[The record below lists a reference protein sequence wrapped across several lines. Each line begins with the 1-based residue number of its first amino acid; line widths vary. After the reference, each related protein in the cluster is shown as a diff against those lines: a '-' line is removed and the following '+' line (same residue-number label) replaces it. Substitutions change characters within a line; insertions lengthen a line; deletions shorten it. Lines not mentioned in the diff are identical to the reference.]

1 MNHILPN
8 NKISTLK
15 EFALQL
21 IGEVYDAREARNVV
35 NELFRHYLNF
45 SAADLVVKA
54 NDTVSESQMLLI
66 YKAAKR
72 IAQHEPL
79 QYVLGSAYFFGM
91 DLYVN
96 NSVLIPRPETEELVR
111 WILSTIIPNN
121 HSVSDNHSVSENH
134 SAIEGHY
141 EPNNHSVLDIGTGSG
156 AIALALKKAQP
167 HWNVCGVDVSKE
179 ALQVAQRNSTE
190 LQLEV
195 EWKEVDILAGNLP
208 EGIWN
213 CIVSNPPYIP
223 VSEGNEMRTSVVQHE
238 PHLALFV
245 PENDPLLFYR
255 RILELANNC
264 ENVKQVFF
272 EIHENY
278 SIETLTLGESMGWKG
293 ELKKDLQG
301 KDRFICF
308 AK

>member
-15 EFALQL
+15 EFALQR

-72 IAQHEPL
+72 IAEHEPL

-91 DLYVN
+91 DLNVN
-96 NSVLIPRPETEELVR
+96 SSVLIPRPETEELVR
-111 WILSTIIPNN
+111 WILDEIK
-121 HSVSDNHSVSENH
+121 
-134 SAIEGHY
+134 
-141 EPNNHSVLDIGTGSG
+141 PNNHSVLDLGTGSG

-167 HWNVCGVDVSKE
+167 NWNVCGVDVSKE

-195 EWKEVDILAGNLP
+195 AWKEVDILVENLP
-208 EGIWN
+208 EANWT
-213 CIVSNPPYIP
+213 CIVSNPPYIT

-245 PENDPLLFYR
+245 PENDPLIFYR
-255 RILELANNC
+255 RILELANKC
-264 ENVKQVFF
+264 ETVKQVFF

-278 SIETLTLGESMGWKG
+278 SSETLTLGVSMGWKG
-293 ELKKDLQG
+293 ELKNDLQG
-301 KDRFICF
+301 KPRMLLFT
-308 AK
+308 K

>member
-15 EFALQL
+15 EFALQRV
-21 IGEVYDAREARNVV
+21 GEVYEAREARNVV
-35 NELFRHYLNF
+35 NELFRHYLNL
-45 SAADLVVKA
+45 SAADLVVKS

-91 DLYVN
+91 DLHVN

-111 WILSTIIPNN
+111 WILETIK
-121 HSVSDNHSVSENH
+121 
-134 SAIEGHY
+134 
-141 EPNNHSVLDIGTGSG
+141 PNNHSVLDIGTGSG

-167 HWNVCGVDVSKE
+167 HWNLCGVDVSKE

-190 LQLEV
+190 LKLEV
-195 EWKEVDILAGNLP
+195 EWKEVDILEGNLP
-208 EGIWN
+208 AGNWN

-264 ENVKQVFF
+264 ETVKQVFF

-278 SIETLTLGESMGWKG
+278 ATETLALGEQFHWKG

-301 KDRFICF
+301 KSRMLLFT
-308 AK
+308 K

>member
-15 EFALQL
+15 EFALHR
-21 IGEVYDAREARNVV
+21 IGEVYEAREARNVV

-72 IAQHEPL
+72 IAEHEPL

-91 DLYVN
+91 DLHVN

-111 WILSTIIPNN
+111 WILETIKPNN
-121 HSVSDNHSVSENH
+121 HSVSDNHSVH
-134 SAIEGHY
+134 SII
-141 EPNNHSVLDIGTGSG
+141 DIGTGSG
-156 AIALALKKAQP
+156 AIALALKKTQP
-167 HWNVCGVDVSKE
+167 NWNVCGVDVSKE

-195 EWKEVDILAGNLP
+195 EWKEMDILERNLP
-208 EGIWN
+208 EGNWT
-213 CIVSNPPYIP
+213 CIVSNPPYITL
-223 VSEGNEMRTSVVQHE
+223 SEGNEMRTSVVQHE

-245 PENDPLLFYR
+245 PENDPLIFYR
-255 RILELANNC
+255 RMLELANNC
-264 ENVKQVFF
+264 ETVNQVFF

-278 SIETLTLGESMGWKG
+278 SNETFALGESMGWKG
-293 ELKKDLQG
+293 ELKKDMQG
-301 KDRFICF
+301 KFRMLLFT
-308 AK
+308 K

>member
-15 EFALQL
+15 EFALQR

-91 DLYVN
+91 DLHVN
-96 NSVLIPRPETEELVR
+96 SSVLIPRPETEELVR
-111 WILSTIIPNN
+111 WILETIK
-121 HSVSDNHSVSENH
+121 
-134 SAIEGHY
+134 
-141 EPNNHSVLDIGTGSG
+141 PNNHSVLDIGTGSG
-156 AIALALKKAQP
+156 AIALALKKAQSS
-167 HWNVCGVDVSKE
+167 WNVCGVDVSKE
-179 ALQVAQRNSTE
+179 ALQVAKRNSTE
-190 LQLEV
+190 LQLIV
-195 EWKEVDILAGNLP
+195 EWKEVDILEGNLP
-208 EGIWN
+208 EGNWT
-213 CIVSNPPYIP
+213 CIVSNPPYIT
-223 VSEGNEMRTSVVQHE
+223 VSEGSEMRQSVIEYE

-245 PENDPLLFYR
+245 PEKDPLLFYR

-264 ENVKQVFF
+264 ETVKQVFF
-272 EIHENY
+272 EIHENN
-278 SIETLTLGESMGWKG
+278 SNETLTLGESMCWKG

-308 AK
+308 TK

>member
-15 EFALQL
+15 EFALQR

-72 IAQHEPL
+72 IAQDEPL

-91 DLYVN
+91 DLNVN
-96 NSVLIPRPETEELVR
+96 SSVLIPRPETEELVR
-111 WILSTIIPNN
+111 WILETIKPNN
-121 HSVSDNHSVSENH
+121 HAV
-134 SAIEGHY
+134 I
-141 EPNNHSVLDIGTGSG
+141 DIGTGSG

-167 HWNVCGVDVSKE
+167 NWNVCGLDVSKE
-179 ALQVAQRNSTE
+179 ALQVARRNSTE

-195 EWKEVDILAGNLP
+195 AWKEVDILAENLP
-208 EGIWN
+208 EGNWT
-213 CIVSNPPYIP
+213 CIVSNPPYIT

-245 PENDPLLFYR
+245 PENDPLIFYR

-264 ENVKQVFF
+264 ETVKQVFF

-278 SIETLTLGESMGWKG
+278 SNETFALGESMGWKG

-301 KDRFICF
+301 KGRFICF
-308 AK
+308 ARI

>member
-8 NKISTLK
+8 NKVSTLK
-15 EFALQL
+15 EFALQR

-91 DLYVN
+91 DLHVN
-96 NSVLIPRPETEELVR
+96 SSVLIPRPETEELVR

-121 HSVSDNHSVSENH
+121 HSV
-134 SAIEGHY
+134 
-141 EPNNHSVLDIGTGSG
+141 LDIGTGSG

-167 HWNVCGVDVSKE
+167 SWKVCGVDVSKE

-208 EGIWN
+208 AGNWN

-255 RILELANNC
+255 RILERANKC
-264 ENVKQVFF
+264 ETVSQVFF

-278 SIETLTLGESMGWKG
+278 ATETLALGEQYYWKG
-293 ELKKDLQG
+293 ELKKDMQG
-301 KDRFICF
+301 KARMIVFT
-308 AK
+308 K

>member
-8 NKISTLK
+8 NKISSLK
-15 EFALQL
+15 EFALQR

-66 YKAAKR
+66 YKTAKR
-72 IAQHEPL
+72 IAEHEPL

-91 DLYVN
+91 DLHVN
-96 NSVLIPRPETEELVR
+96 SSVLIPRPETEELVR
-111 WILSTIIPNN
+111 WILETIKPNN
-121 HSVSDNHSVSENH
+121 HAV
-134 SAIEGHY
+134 I
-141 EPNNHSVLDIGTGSG
+141 DIGTGSG

-167 HWNVCGVDVSKE
+167 NWNVCGLDVSKE
-179 ALQVAQRNSTE
+179 ALQVARRNSTE

-195 EWKEVDILAGNLP
+195 AWKEVDILAENLP
-208 EGIWN
+208 EGNWT
-213 CIVSNPPYIP
+213 CIVSNPPYIT

-245 PENDPLLFYR
+245 PENDPLIFYR
-255 RILELANNC
+255 RILELANKC
-264 ENVKQVFF
+264 ETVKQVFL

-278 SIETLTLGESMGWKG
+278 ATETLALGEQYHWQG

-301 KDRFICF
+301 KCRMLLFT
-308 AK
+308 K

>member
-15 EFALQL
+15 EFALER

-54 NDTVSESQMLLI
+54 NETVSESQMLLI
-66 YKAAKR
+66 YKASKR

-91 DLYVN
+91 DLHVN

-111 WILSTIIPNN
+111 WILETIKPNN
-121 HSVSDNHSVSENH
+121 HSV
-134 SAIEGHY
+134 I
-141 EPNNHSVLDIGTGSG
+141 DIGTGSG
-156 AIALALKKAQP
+156 AIALALKKEQP
-167 HWNVCGVDVSKE
+167 NYRVCGLDVSKE
-179 ALQVAQRNSTE
+179 ALQVALTNSNE

-195 EWKEVDILAGNLP
+195 EWKEVDILAENFP
-208 EGIWN
+208 EGNWS

-223 VSEGNEMRTSVVQHE
+223 FSEGNEMRTSVVQHE
-238 PHLALFV
+238 PHQALFV

-264 ENVKQVFF
+264 ETVKHVFF

-278 SIETLTLGESMGWKG
+278 ATETLALGEQYYWKG

-301 KDRFICF
+301 KSRMLLFT
-308 AK
+308 K

>member
-15 EFALQL
+15 EFALQR

-72 IAQHEPL
+72 IAQQEPL

-91 DLYVN
+91 DLHVN

-111 WILSTIIPNN
+111 WILETIKPNN
-121 HSVSDNHSVSENH
+121 HSV
-134 SAIEGHY
+134 IEGQIA
-141 EPNNHSVLDIGTGSG
+141 PNNHSVLDIGTGSG
-156 AIALALKKAQP
+156 AIALVLKKAQP
-167 HWNVCGVDVSKE
+167 NWNVCGVDVSKE

-195 EWKEVDILAGNLP
+195 EWKEVDILKGNLP
-208 EGIWN
+208 EGNWT

-255 RILELANNC
+255 RILELANKC
-264 ENVKQVFF
+264 ETVKQVFF

-278 SIETLTLGESMGWKG
+278 ATETLALGEQYHWKG
-293 ELKKDLQG
+293 ELKKDMQG
-301 KDRFICF
+301 KSRMLLFT
-308 AK
+308 K

>member
-8 NKISTLK
+8 NKVSTLK
-15 EFALQL
+15 EFALQR

-72 IAQHEPL
+72 IAKHEPL

-91 DLYVN
+91 DLHVN
-96 NSVLIPRPETEELVR
+96 SSVLIPRPETEELVR
-111 WILSTIIPNN
+111 SIIETIKPNN
-121 HSVSDNHSVSENH
+121 Y

-179 ALQVAQRNSTE
+179 ALQVAQRNSNE

-208 EGIWN
+208 EGNWN

-223 VSEGNEMRTSVVQHE
+223 VSEGNEMRASVVQHE

-245 PENDPLLFYR
+245 PENDPLIFYR

-264 ENVKQVFF
+264 ETVKHVFF

-278 SIETLTLGESMGWKG
+278 SSEAFALGESMGWKG

-301 KDRFICF
+301 KPRMLLFM
-308 AK
+308 K

>member
-8 NKISTLK
+8 NKVSTLK
-15 EFALQL
+15 EFALQR

-91 DLYVN
+91 DLHVN
-96 NSVLIPRPETEELVR
+96 NSVLIPRPETEELVS
-111 WILSTIIPNN
+111 WILETIKPNN
-121 HSVSDNHSVSENH
+121 HSVYS
-134 SAIEGHY
+134 II
-141 EPNNHSVLDIGTGSG
+141 DIGTGSG
-156 AIALALKKAQP
+156 AIALALKKAQSS
-167 HWNVCGVDVSKE
+167 WNVCGVDVSKE
-179 ALQVAQRNSTE
+179 ALQVAKRNSTE
-190 LQLEV
+190 LQLIV
-195 EWKEVDILAGNLP
+195 EWKEVDILEGNLP
-208 EGIWN
+208 EGNWT
-213 CIVSNPPYIP
+213 CIVSNPPYIT
-223 VSEGNEMRTSVVQHE
+223 VLEGSEMRQSVIEYE

-245 PENDPLLFYR
+245 PEKDPLLFYR

-264 ENVKQVFF
+264 ETVKQVFF

-278 SIETLTLGESMGWKG
+278 SSETCALGESMGWKG

-301 KDRFICF
+301 KPRMLLFT
-308 AK
+308 K

>member
-8 NKISTLK
+8 NKVSTLK
-15 EFALQL
+15 EFALQR
-21 IGEVYDAREARNVV
+21 IGEVYEAREARNVV

-91 DLYVN
+91 DLHVN

-111 WILSTIIPNN
+111 WILETIKPNN
-121 HSVSDNHSVSENH
+121 HSV
-134 SAIEGHY
+134 
-141 EPNNHSVLDIGTGSG
+141 HSVLDIGTGSG
-156 AIALALKKAQP
+156 AMALALKKAEP
-167 HWNVCGVDVSKE
+167 NWSVCGLDVSKE
-179 ALQVAQRNSTE
+179 ALQVAQRNSNE

-208 EGIWN
+208 EGNWN
-213 CIVSNPPYIP
+213 YIVSNPPYIP

-264 ENVKQVFF
+264 ETVNQVFF

-278 SIETLTLGESMGWKG
+278 ASETLALGESMGWKG
-293 ELKKDLQG
+293 ELKKDMQG
-301 KDRFICF
+301 KARMILFT
-308 AK
+308 K

>member
-15 EFALQL
+15 EFALKR
-21 IGEVYDAREARNVV
+21 IGEVYEAREARNVV

-72 IAQHEPL
+72 IAQHEPM

-91 DLYVN
+91 DLHVN
-96 NSVLIPRPETEELVR
+96 SSVLIPRPETEELVR
-111 WILSTIIPNN
+111 WILETIKPNN
-121 HSVSDNHSVSENH
+121 H
-134 SAIEGHY
+134 I
-141 EPNNHSVLDIGTGSG
+141 EPNNHSVYSIIDIGTGSG
-156 AIALALKKAQP
+156 AIALALKKAQSS
-167 HWNVCGVDVSKE
+167 WNVCGVDVSKE
-179 ALQVAQRNSTE
+179 ALQVAERNSNE
-190 LQLEV
+190 LQLIV
-195 EWKEVDILAGNLP
+195 EWKEVDILEGNLP
-208 EGIWN
+208 EGNWT
-213 CIVSNPPYIP
+213 CIVSNPPYIT
-223 VSEGNEMRTSVVQHE
+223 VSEGSEMRQSVIEYE

-264 ENVKQVFF
+264 DTVKQVFF

-278 SIETLTLGESMGWKG
+278 STETLALGEQFYWKG

-301 KDRFICF
+301 KSRMLLFT
-308 AK
+308 K

>member
-8 NKISTLK
+8 NKVSTLK
-15 EFALQL
+15 DFALQR
-21 IGEVYDAREARNVV
+21 IGEVYEAREARNVV

-91 DLYVN
+91 DLHVN
-96 NSVLIPRPETEELVR
+96 SSVLIPRPETEELVR
-111 WILSTIIPNN
+111 WILETIEPNN
-121 HSVSDNHSVSENH
+121 HSVREDQF
-134 SAIEGHY
+134 A
-141 EPNNHSVLDIGTGSG
+141 PNNHSVLDIGTGSG
-156 AIALALKKAQP
+156 AIVLALKKAQP
-167 HWNVCGVDVSKE
+167 NWNVCGVDVSKE

-190 LQLEV
+190 LELEV

-208 EGIWN
+208 EGNWN

-223 VSEGNEMRTSVVQHE
+223 VSEGNEMCTSVVQHE

-264 ENVKQVFF
+264 ETVKHIFF

-278 SIETLTLGESMGWKG
+278 ASETLALGESMGWKG

-301 KDRFICF
+301 KERFICF
-308 AK
+308 AQI

>member
-15 EFALQL
+15 EFALQRV
-21 IGEVYDAREARNVV
+21 GEVYEAREVRNVV

-91 DLYVN
+91 DLHVN

-111 WILSTIIPNN
+111 WILEIIK
-121 HSVSDNHSVSENH
+121 
-134 SAIEGHY
+134 
-141 EPNNHSVLDIGTGSG
+141 PNNHSVLDIGTGSG

-167 HWNVCGVDVSKE
+167 NWNVCGVDVSNE
-179 ALQVAQRNSTE
+179 ALQVARRNSIE

-195 EWKEVDILAGNLP
+195 EWKEVDILAENLP
-208 EGIWN
+208 EGNWK
-213 CIVSNPPYIP
+213 CIVSNPPYIN

-255 RILELANNC
+255 RILELANKC
-264 ENVKQVFF
+264 ETVKQVFF

-278 SIETLTLGESMGWKG
+278 SNETLTLGESMGWKG
-293 ELKKDLQG
+293 ELKNDLQG
-301 KDRFICF
+301 KSRMLLFT
-308 AK
+308 K

>member
-8 NKISTLK
+8 NRISTLK
-15 EFALQL
+15 EFALQR
-21 IGEVYDAREARNVV
+21 IGEVYEAREARNVV
-35 NELFRHYLNF
+35 NELFRHYLNL
-45 SAADLVVKA
+45 SSADLVVKA

-72 IAQHEPL
+72 IAQREPL

-91 DLYVN
+91 DLHVN

-111 WILSTIIPNN
+111 WILDEIKPNDY
-121 HSVSDNHSVSENH
+121 SV
-134 SAIEGHY
+134 I
-141 EPNNHSVLDIGTGSG
+141 DIGTGSG

-167 HWNVCGVDVSKE
+167 NWNVCGVEVSKE
-179 ALQVAQRNSTE
+179 ALHVAQRNSTE

-195 EWKEVDILAGNLP
+195 EWKELDILNEKLPGGN
-208 EGIWN
+208 WT
-213 CIVSNPPYIP
+213 CIVSNPPYITI
-223 VSEGNEMRTSVVQHE
+223 SEGSEMRTSVVQHE

-264 ENVKQVFF
+264 STVQHVFF

-278 SIETLTLGESMGWKG
+278 ATETLALGEQFHWKG

-301 KDRFICF
+301 KSRMLLFT
-308 AK
+308 K

>member
-8 NKISTLK
+8 NKVSTLK
-15 EFALQL
+15 EFALER

-91 DLYVN
+91 DLHVN
-96 NSVLIPRPETEELVR
+96 SSVLIPRPETEELVR
-111 WILSTIIPNN
+111 WILETIK
-121 HSVSDNHSVSENH
+121 
-134 SAIEGHY
+134 
-141 EPNNHSVLDIGTGSG
+141 PNNHSVLDIGTGSG

-167 HWNVCGVDVSKE
+167 NWNVCGVEVSKE
-179 ALQVAQRNSTE
+179 ALKVAQRNSAE
-190 LQLEV
+190 LELEV
-195 EWKEVDILAGNLP
+195 EWKEVNILEENLP
-208 EGIWN
+208 EGNWN
-213 CIVSNPPYIP
+213 TIVSNPPYIP
-223 VSEGNEMRTSVVQHE
+223 VSEGSEIRPSVVEHE

-264 ENVKQVFF
+264 ETVKQVFF

-278 SIETLTLGESMGWKG
+278 ANETLALGEQYHWKG
-293 ELKKDLQG
+293 ELKKDMQG
-301 KDRFICF
+301 KARMLLFT
-308 AK
+308 K

>member
-8 NKISTLK
+8 NKIGTLK
-15 EFALQL
+15 EFALQR
-21 IGEVYDAREARNVV
+21 IGEVYDDRESRNIV
-35 NELFRHYLNF
+35 NELFRHYLNL
-45 SAADLVVKA
+45 SSADLIVKA
-54 NDTVSESQMLLI
+54 NESISESQMLLV
-66 YKAAKR
+66 YKAVKR
-72 IAQHEPL
+72 IANKEPL

-91 DLYVN
+91 DLLVN
-96 NSVLIPRPETEELVR
+96 SSVLIPRPETEELVR
-111 WILSTIIPNN
+111 WILETIKPNN
-121 HSVSDNHSVSENH
+121 HSVPNDHSIH
-134 SAIEGHY
+134 SII
-141 EPNNHSVLDIGTGSG
+141 DIGTGSG

-167 HWNVCGVDVSKE
+167 NWNVCGVDVSKE
-179 ALQVAQRNSTE
+179 ALQVARRNSTE

-195 EWKEVDILAGNLP
+195 EWKEVDILAENFP
-208 EGIWN
+208 EGNWT

-264 ENVKQVFF
+264 ETVNQVFF

-278 SIETLTLGESMGWKG
+278 ANETLALGEHFHWKG

-301 KDRFICF
+301 KSRMLLFT
-308 AK
+308 K

>member
-8 NKISTLK
+8 NKIGTLK
-15 EFALQL
+15 EFALQR
-21 IGEVYDAREARNVV
+21 IGEVYEAREARNVV
-35 NELFRHYLNF
+35 NELFRHYLNL
-45 SAADLVVKA
+45 SAADMVVKA

-111 WILSTIIPNN
+111 WILETIKPN
-121 HSVSDNHSVSENH
+121 NH
-134 SAIEGHY
+134 SAIEGHFA
-141 EPNNHSVLDIGTGSG
+141 PNNHSVLDIGTGSG

-167 HWNVCGVDVSKE
+167 HWSVCGVDVSKE
-179 ALQVAQRNSTE
+179 ALQVAKRNSTE

-195 EWKEVDILAGNLP
+195 EWKEVDILEGNLP
-208 EGIWN
+208 EGNWN

-223 VSEGNEMRTSVVQHE
+223 VSEGSEMRPSVVEHE

-245 PENDPLLFYR
+245 PENDHLLFYR

-264 ENVKQVFF
+264 ETVKQVFF

-278 SIETLTLGESMGWKG
+278 SSETCALGESMGWKG

-301 KDRFICF
+301 KPRMLLFT
-308 AK
+308 K

>member
-8 NKISTLK
+8 NKVSTLK
-15 EFALQL
+15 EFALQR
-21 IGEVYDAREARNVV
+21 IVEVCDAREARNVV
-35 NELFRHYLNF
+35 NELFRHYLNL

-91 DLYVN
+91 DLHVN
-96 NSVLIPRPETEELVR
+96 KNVLIPRPETEELVR
-111 WILSTIIPNN
+111 WILETIRPNN
-121 HSVSDNHSVSENH
+121 HSIHSV
-134 SAIEGHY
+134 I
-141 EPNNHSVLDIGTGSG
+141 DIGTGSG
-156 AIALALKKAQP
+156 AIALAFKKAQP
-167 HWNVCGVDVSKE
+167 NWNVCGVDVSKE
-179 ALQVAQRNSTE
+179 ALQVAQRNSNE

-195 EWKEVDILAGNLP
+195 EWKEVDILEGNLP
-208 EGIWN
+208 EGNWT

-264 ENVKQVFF
+264 ETVKQVFF

-278 SIETLTLGESMGWKG
+278 SNETLALGESMGWKG
-293 ELKKDLQG
+293 ELKNDLQG
-301 KDRFICF
+301 KARMLLFT
-308 AK
+308 K

>member
-1 MNHILPN
+1 
-8 NKISTLK
+8 
-15 EFALQL
+15 
-21 IGEVYDAREARNVV
+21 VYDAREARNVV

-72 IAQHEPL
+72 IAQDEPL

-91 DLYVN
+91 DLHVN
-96 NSVLIPRPETEELVR
+96 SSVLIPRPETEELVR
-111 WILSTIIPNN
+111 WILDEIK
-121 HSVSDNHSVSENH
+121 
-134 SAIEGHY
+134 
-141 EPNNHSVLDIGTGSG
+141 PNNHSVLDIGTGSG

-167 HWNVCGVDVSKE
+167 NWNICGVDVSKE
-179 ALQVAQRNSTE
+179 ALQMAQRNSTE
-190 LQLEV
+190 LKLEV
-195 EWKEVDILAGNLP
+195 EWKEVDILEGNLP
-208 EGIWN
+208 EGNWN
-213 CIVSNPPYIP
+213 CIVSNPPYIT
-223 VSEGNEMRTSVVQHE
+223 VSEGNEMRASVVQHE

-245 PENDPLLFYR
+245 PENDPLIFYR

-264 ENVKQVFF
+264 ETVKQVFF

-278 SIETLTLGESMGWKG
+278 SNETFALGESMGWKG

-301 KDRFICF
+301 KERFICF
-308 AK
+308 ARI

>member
-15 EFALQL
+15 EFALER

-91 DLYVN
+91 DLHVN
-96 NSVLIPRPETEELVR
+96 SSVLIPRPETEELVR
-111 WILSTIIPNN
+111 CILDEIKPNN
-121 HSVSDNHSVSENH
+121 HSV
-134 SAIEGHY
+134 I
-141 EPNNHSVLDIGTGSG
+141 DIGTGSG
-156 AIALALKKAQP
+156 AIALALKKAQSS
-167 HWNVCGVDVSKE
+167 WNVCGVDVSKE
-179 ALQVAQRNSTE
+179 ALQVAQINSTE

-195 EWKEVDILAGNLP
+195 EWKEVNILEENLP
-208 EGIWN
+208 EGNWN
-213 CIVSNPPYIP
+213 TIVSNPPYIP
-223 VSEGNEMRTSVVQHE
+223 VSEGSEIRPSVVEHE

-255 RILELANNC
+255 RILELAKNC
-264 ENVKQVFF
+264 ETVKQVFF

-278 SIETLTLGESMGWKG
+278 ATETLALGEQFYWKG

-301 KDRFICF
+301 KSRMLLFT
-308 AK
+308 K